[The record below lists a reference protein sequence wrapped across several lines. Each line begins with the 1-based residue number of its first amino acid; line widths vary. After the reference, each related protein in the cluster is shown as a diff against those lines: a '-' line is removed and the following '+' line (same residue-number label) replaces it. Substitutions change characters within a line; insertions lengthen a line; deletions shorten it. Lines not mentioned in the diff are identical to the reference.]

1 MNREN
6 RVVFVATSAHLLTHA
21 YMMIFPTVLVLIAAD
36 PVMGTKEYFKLGLI
50 GTICYGLFGAGAIPS
65 GMLADKYGSRKMLG
79 ICMLTSGVASLVA
92 GISFSIFLFT
102 AGMMLLGLAA
112 SMYHPSGLSF
122 ISRNVE
128 KKGRAM
134 GYHGVGGNIGL
145 ALGPVLSGAAGALW
159 GWRSAFIVFAALGVI
174 LGIMIMR
181 LDIPDKIL
189 PTVKGDRPK
198 MLSGLSSMPLVL
210 LLIYINSILYGLCYR
225 GSMMFLPKHYIHNI
239 HFSLDDVAK
248 AGLLVSIVTIAGTIG
263 QILGG
268 HLCDRLKKAEYG
280 YLLVFLF
287 STPLF
292 FSIWLLKDW
301 SLFGVS
307 LVFALF
313 FFAWQPIQNTLIAKY
328 AAESAHGL
336 SYGIN
341 FLLIMGIGSL
351 AASLGGYITDQ
362 VGVANVFAV
371 LGVISTVSLLL
382 VLYMLRVVVSRG

>member
-1 MNREN
+1 
-6 RVVFVATSAHLLTHA
+6 
-21 YMMIFPTVLVLIAAD
+21 
-36 PVMGTKEYFKLGLI
+36 
-50 GTICYGLFGAGAIPS
+50 
-65 GMLADKYGSRKMLG
+65 
-79 ICMLTSGVASLVA
+79 
-92 GISFSIFLFT
+92 
-102 AGMMLLGLAA
+102 
-112 SMYHPSGLSF
+112 
-122 ISRNVE
+122 
-128 KKGRAM
+128 M
-134 GYHGVGGNIGL
+134 GYHGVGGNVGL

-159 GWRSAFIVFAALGVI
+159 GWRSAFIVFAVLGVI
-174 LGIMIMR
+174 LGIIIMR
-181 LDIPDKIL
+181 LDIPDKI
-189 PTVKGDRPK
+189 TSTAKENRPK
-198 MLSGLSSMPLVL
+198 ILAGLSSMPLVL

-225 GSMMFLPKHYIHNI
+225 GAMMFFPKHYVHNI

-248 AGLLVSIVTIAGTIG
+248 AGLLVSLVTIAGTIG

-268 HLCDRLKKAEYG
+268 YLCDRLKKAEYG

-371 LGVISTVSLLL
+371 LGGISTVSLLL
-382 VLYMLRVVVSRG
+382 VLYMLRVVSSRA